1 MWRQLLVTF
10 VMAAAL
16 CALYSVIFHFS
27 DQDGGESSS
36 ISWTISGKWAEFLN
50 FISGSGRDAEATAE
64 MASYFEYPLRKFAH
78 FSEYTCMG
86 ILVYILGSQWIRQGR
101 RLWFLTCLWVF
112 FSAAGDELH
121 QYFVPGRCASMQD
134 VFLDTCG
141 GIFDIFFCFV
151 IYGLYSRRKRK
162 AERLTE
168 GSSG

>member
-101 RLWFLTCLWVF
+101 RLWFLTCVWVF
-112 FSAAGDELH
+112 FS
-121 QYFVPGRCASMQD
+121 ASMQD

-141 GIFDIFFCFV
+141 GIFGIFFCFV